1 MVQTCASNPRNS
13 NKKATKDAK
22 PRLVGGRTRGQ
33 TQMYQ
38 VDADAGYA
46 SNKEEAVAE
55 ARQQQQP
62 SACICCGGGHDGG
75 DRALCLFGLAAVSTV
90 AVGEASDQLRQPAGG
105 SRGMLAQWASTP
117 GSDGGA
123 SRGPPGGYNRRV
135 PSGATLAK
143 GRGQVVLGFGVQ
155 RYKQGYR
162 QRARIWQ
169 NEGERE
175 GQRATTEVPTCP
187 ACALEMCVGEQRCE
201 GLAADGQ

>member
-1 MVQTCASNPRNS
+1 
-13 NKKATKDAK
+13 
-22 PRLVGGRTRGQ
+22 
-33 TQMYQ
+33 
-38 VDADAGYA
+38 
-46 SNKEEAVAE
+46 
-55 ARQQQQP
+55 
-62 SACICCGGGHDGG
+62 
-75 DRALCLFGLAAVSTV
+75 
-90 AVGEASDQLRQPAGG
+90 
-105 SRGMLAQWASTP
+105 MLAQWASTP

-175 GQRATTEVPTCP
+175 GQKGYERGTALPSLRAGVY
-187 ACALEMCVGEQRCE
+187 VGEPACE